1 MKYFQIALLLIII
14 VSSCDNNNHSSGNSN
29 WALLPFEKADSLNPI
44 FAADTSLVFDC
55 PLAGTKIKWAEKD
68 VFNPAATLRNDTVFL
83 LFRAEDVI
91 GQYNGTSRVGLA
103 WSTDGYRFTSYPSPV
118 LYPDNDDYKPI
129 EWEGGC
135 EDPRITE
142 NENGTYILTYTS
154 YDGKTARLMIASST
168 DLFNW
173 KKHGPAFSG
182 SHNNKYANT
191 WSKSGA
197 IVSDYSSGKPV
208 AKKVKGKYW
217 MYWGDQNIWA
227 ATSDD
232 LIKWVPVLNNDTDK
246 PFEDPRGIAKELTEL
261 KTVLGPRKNKF
272 DSDLIEP
279 GPAAIYKEDG
289 IVLIYNSRNIPSI
302 GDKNL
307 AEGTYAA
314 GQVLL
319 DKNDPLKVINRL
331 EDYFI
336 KPEKDYEIKG
346 QVNQVCF
353 LEGLVKYKGR
363 WFIYY
368 GTADSKIAVATKT
381 SE

>member
-1 MKYFQIALLLIII
+1 MKYLQALF
-14 VSSCDNNNHSSGNSN
+14 
-29 WALLPFEKADSLNPI
+29 LLPFFVSCSVKSKHASSDKDWALIPFQKADSLNPI
-44 FAADTSLVFDC
+44 FTADSTLIFKC
-55 PLAGTKIKWAEKD
+55 PLAGTEIKWAEKD

-83 LFRAEDVI
+83 LFRAEDVV

-103 WSTDGYRFTSYPSPV
+103 WSTDGYNFTSYPSPI
-118 LYPDNDDYKPI
+118 LYPDNDEYKAI

-142 NENGTYILTYTS
+142 SEDGTYILTYTS

-168 DLFNW
+168 DLMKWN
-173 KKHGPAFSG
+173 KHGPAFTG
-182 SHNNKYANT
+182 SLNDRYANT
-191 WSKSGA
+191 WSKSGS

-208 AKKVKGKYW
+208 AKKINGKYW

-232 LIKWVPVLNNDTDK
+232 LIKWTPVQNVEGDT
-246 PFEDPRGIAKELTEL
+246 PFEDPRGIAKELTDL
-261 KTVLGPRKNKF
+261 KTVIGPRKNKF

-279 GPAAIYKEDG
+279 GPPAMYTEKG
-289 IVLIYNSRNIPSI
+289 IVLIYNSRNIPAI
-302 GDKNL
+302 GDKDL

-331 EDYFI
+331 EDYFM
-336 KPEKDYEIKG
+336 KPEKDYEITG

-353 LEGLVKYKGR
+353 LEGLVKYKGK
-363 WFIYY
+363 WFVYY
-368 GTADSKIAVATKT
+368 GTADSKIAVATSTAK
-381 SE
+381 

>member
-1 MKYFQIALLLIII
+1 MKYLHPLFLLSFFISCN
-14 VSSCDNNNHSSGNSN
+14 VKTKHASSDND
-29 WALLPFEKADSLNPI
+29 WALIPFQKADSLNPI
-44 FAADTSLVFDC
+44 FTADSTLVFNC
-55 PLAGTKIKWAEKD
+55 PLAGTEIKWAEKD
-68 VFNPAATLRNDTVFL
+68 VFNPAATIRNDTVFL
-83 LFRAEDVI
+83 LFRAEDVV

-103 WSTDGYRFTSYPSPV
+103 WSTDGYQFISYPTPI
-118 LYPDNDDYKPI
+118 LYPDNDEYKPI

-142 NENGTYILTYTS
+142 SEEGTYILTYTS
-154 YDGKTARLMIASST
+154 YDGKTARLMVASST
-168 DLFNW
+168 DMMNW
-173 KKHGPAFSG
+173 KKHGPAFTG

-191 WSKSGA
+191 WSKSGS
-197 IVSDYSSGKPV
+197 IVSDYTLGKPV
-208 AKKVKGKYW
+208 AKKINGKYW

-232 LIKWVPVLNNDTDK
+232 LLKWAPVENRKGDT
-246 PFEDPRGIAKELTEL
+246 PFEDPRGIAKELTDL

-279 GPAAIYKEDG
+279 GPPAMYTDKG
-289 IVLIYNSRNIPSI
+289 IVLIYNSRNIPEI
-302 GDKNL
+302 GDKEL

-336 KPEKDYEIKG
+336 KPEKDYEITG

-353 LEGLVKYKGR
+353 LEGLVKFKGK
-363 WFIYY
+363 WFVYY
-368 GTADSKIAVATKT
+368 GTADSKIAVATSTAK
-381 SE
+381 